1 MSRHFPDWLDAY
13 CAYAMHSEA
22 PEKFHF
28 WAGVS
33 TLAGAIRRQ
42 AWIEQGFFQWVGN
55 FYIIFVAPP
64 GIISK
69 STTVD
74 IGMRLL
80 REVPGIKFGP
90 DAITWQSLVMDLAN
104 ASESFQIGEDYYP
117 MSALTI
123 VAKELG
129 TFFNPQDREMVNALV
144 ALWDGQIDIFK
155 KSTKTQGRDEVTNPW
170 INMIGCTTPAWI
182 SETFPEYMIG
192 GGFVS
197 RTIFVYGE
205 EKRQLVAYPGDSFD
219 SNTQALR
226 ERLIHDLEYISTNV
240 MGPYVLSHDAHEWGV
255 NWYHNHYDEH
265 KETIAGERFANSIAR
280 KQTHIH
286 KLSLIVSASRSDER
300 IIEVCD
306 MERAEKWISEAERDL
321 PKVFS
326 KINAPDA
333 KAANALVDLIQ
344 RRGRVEKTTAYRML
358 FHNMSVDQFKNAVDA
373 GVASGQLSVQG
384 DGGDVYLKAIDPRT
398 YNGHSD

>member
-1 MSRHFPDWLDAY
+1 MSRHFPDWITAYLD
-13 CAYAMHSEA
+13 YAMHSEA

-28 WAGVS
+28 WTAVS

-42 AWIEQGFFQWVGN
+42 SWLEQGFFQWVPN

-64 GIISK
+64 GIIAK
-69 STTVD
+69 STTAD

-90 DAITWQSLVMDLAN
+90 DAITWQTLIMDLAN
-104 ASESFQIGEDYYP
+104 STESFLLGEDYYP
-117 MSALTI
+117 MSAITI

-144 ALWDGQIDIFK
+144 ALWDGQVDVFRK
-155 KSTKTQGRDEVTNPW
+155 ATKTQGRDEITNPW
-170 INMIGCTTPAWI
+170 INMIGCTTPAWVA
-182 SETFPEYMIG
+182 ETFPEYMIG

-197 RTIFVYGE
+197 RSIFVYGE
-205 EKRQLVAYPGDSFD
+205 EKRQLVPYPGDSFD
-219 SNTQALR
+219 SNMQHLK
-226 ERLIHDLEYISTNV
+226 EMLVHDLEYISTKIV
-240 MGPYVLSHDAHEWGV
+240 GPFTISPPAHEWGV
-255 NWYHNHYDEH
+255 EWYHKHYTEH
-265 KETIAGERFANSIAR
+265 KDTIAGERFANSIAR

-286 KLSLIVSASRSDER
+286 KLALIVSASRSDER
-300 IIEVCD
+300 VIEIED
-306 MERAEKWISEAERDL
+306 MEKAEKWISEAERDL

-344 RRGRVEKTTAYRML
+344 RRGRVEKATAYRSL
-358 FHNMSVDQFKNAVDA
+358 FHNISVDQFKNAIDA
-373 GVASGQLSVQG
+373 GVASGQITIQG
-384 DGGDVYLKAIDPRT
+384 VGGEVFLKAIDPRT
-398 YNGHSD
+398 FNGHG